1 MKYLIT
7 LFTALLIT
15 INSFPQN
22 YKEVKIYINNPND
35 IMYLQQLGMEFDHP
49 HLNKDNSVSM
59 FISGNDFLILQS
71 SGYSYEILIDDWFD
85 YYEKL
90 PTLTESEKQNFIQ
103 DNKENYNVEGFGFG
117 SMGGFYTLNE
127 VILEIDSMK
136 MLYPN
141 LITTKQSIGNT
152 VEGRPI
158 YMVKISDNPDLTE
171 SEPRVLYTALHH
183 AREPQSMMQ
192 MIYFMYYLLENYGT
206 DPEATY
212 LVNNRELYFIPVV
225 NPDGYEYNRTTNPNG
240 GGFWRKN
247 RRNNGSSYGVDLN
260 RNYGPYEYW
269 NAPNGG
275 SSTSP
280 SSDTYRG
287 TAPFSEP
294 ETAAIR
300 DFIAGKG
307 IKNTL
312 NYHTYSNLLIYPYGA
327 LGHETPDSLIF
338 REYAKDMTQFN
349 GYVYGTDIQ
358 TVNYSTRGNSDD
370 YMYDGDTGLNGDK
383 IFAMT
388 PEVGSTGFWPSQP
401 EIFPLAIENLFPN
414 LYYAW
419 VSGAYVGLI
428 DPGYNKQYF
437 NPGDIV
443 LMNSVFRNK
452 GLSNSETIEVE
463 LTSLSP
469 YLTVNSGTGLFS
481 SIPAREDAPLT
492 TPFSFTV
499 SPSAPI
505 DTEARLLVTT
515 SSDNIVMNSDT
526 LKIILG
532 TPVFVFQDTTNNPL
546 NLWTVTYSPTTSPK
560 WEATTQSFY
569 SSPVSYTDS
578 KDGSYTNNATV
589 TMTLTN
595 PVDLSGIINPRLT
608 YWTKFDIE
616 DDWDY
621 GQVKVSTNN
630 GSSWIPLE
638 GEYTE
643 PGTGSFQPNGQPV
656 YDGVQSN
663 WVREDIPLTGYTT
676 SQVKFQFQLRTDGS
690 LTRDGWYVD
699 DIAVIYYGIVPVEL
713 ISFSAV
719 TVNNRIEL
727 NWITVSELNNQGFEV
742 QRKVLS
748 LPDGKA
754 GPQSSVS
761 NSDWRMAGFVE
772 GSGTTTE
779 VRSYSFTDDKISSG
793 KYSYRLKQIDFDG
806 TYTYSDEVE
815 VDVHGVTEFALEQN
829 YPNPFNPAT
838 IIKYSIPDAGTG
850 LAMSVKLKVY
860 NILGVEVATLVN
872 ENKQAGI
879 HQVEFNAEGLSSGI
893 YFYTLTAGNPSAGSG
908 QSFTQ
913 TKKMMLIR

>member
-7 LFTALLIT
+7 LFAALLIT

-35 IMYLQQLGMEFDHP
+35 IMYLQQIGMEFDHP

-59 FISGNDFLILQS
+59 FISDNDFSILQS

-90 PTLTESEKQNFIQ
+90 PTITELEKQSFIQ
-103 DNKENYNVEGFGFG
+103 DSKENYNVEGFGFG

-127 VILEIDSMK
+127 VILELDSMK

-240 GGFWRKN
+240 GGYWRKN

-269 NAPNGG
+269 NSPNGG

-349 GYVYGTDIQ
+349 GYVYGTDLQ

-370 YMYDGDTGLNGDK
+370 YMYDGDTGLNGGK

-437 NPGDIV
+437 NPGDVV

-452 GLSNSETIEVE
+452 GLSDSETIEVE

-469 YLTVNSGTGLFS
+469 YLTVNSGTGLFN
-481 SIPAREDAPLT
+481 SIPTREDAALT
-492 TPFSFTV
+492 IPFSFTV

-560 WEATTQSFY
+560 WEATAQSFY

-595 PVDLSGIINPRLT
+595 PVDLTGINNPRLT

-656 YDGVQSN
+656 YDGVESN

-713 ISFSAV
+713 TSFTALP
-719 TVNNRIEL
+719 VNNRIEL
-727 NWITVSELNNQGFEV
+727 NWITASELNNRGFEIE
-742 QRKVLS
+742 RSKVKS
-748 LPDGKA
+748 QKSIESKW
-754 GPQSSVS
+754 QTI
-761 NSDWRMAGFVE
+761 GFVD
-772 GSGTTTE
+772 GFGTTAE
-779 VRSYSFTDDKISSG
+779 VRSYSFTDDEVSSG

-815 VDVHGVTEFALEQN
+815 VDVHGATEYALEQN

-850 LAMSVKLKVY
+850 LAMSVTLKVY
-860 NILGVEVATLVN
+860 DILGNEVAALVN
-872 ENKQAGI
+872 EAKQPGNYE
-879 HQVEFNAEGLSSGI
+879 VEFNANHLSSGT
-893 YFYTLTAGNPSAGSG
+893 YFYTIIADG
-908 QSFTQ
+908 FFQ
-913 TKKMMLIR
+913 TKKMIILK